1 TLGRTLTKLVA
12 NTFKNVRFEWTC
24 RIFSMFWTNICGKS
38 LLPRMRRKERIY
50 FPKCLE
56 SSPSNCGDI
65 DVSLTQSVHVDSYDD
80 RYELFPTFVYPKK
93 KVTSL
98 NPTLQLLKAKRT
110 SALKD
115 TRTMESELVR
125 LNNKGGVVGVSQ

>member
-1 TLGRTLTKLVA
+1 MPSLRRTLACLNRRDALQSEISPTTLGRTLTKLVA

-65 DVSLTQSVHVDSYDD
+65 DVSLTQSVHVDSYGD
-80 RYELFPTFVYPKK
+80 RYEL
-93 KVTSL
+93 
-98 NPTLQLLKAKRT
+98 
-110 SALKD
+110 
-115 TRTMESELVR
+115 
-125 LNNKGGVVGVSQ
+125 